1 MVKDNRKLGE
11 FVLGDIPPMP
21 AGIPQIEI
29 QFGLDADGILRVKAI
44 EHRSGQSQSVTIK
57 SQYGISEEVMA
68 EMLIDSLSNAETD
81 IKNRALVEA
90 RNEANNVLL
99 STKKFLTQNASWLE
113 ADQVTSI
120 GAYAEKLA
128 VAVAGEDKDAINQR
142 LDELNQYS
150 TPLAHEALDR
160 NVSAAIKGDGL

>member
-1 MVKDNRKLGE
+1 
-11 FVLGDIPPMP
+11 
-21 AGIPQIEI
+21 
-29 QFGLDADGILRVKAI
+29 
-44 EHRSGQSQSVTIK
+44 
-57 SQYGISEEVMA
+57 MA

-99 STKKFLTQNASWLE
+99 STKKFLTQNAEWLE
-113 ADQVTSI
+113 VDQVTNI

-128 VAVAGEDKDAINQR
+128 AAVAGEDKDAINQR